1 MEKKLYSVV
10 VPLYNEEEVIA
21 ESYSRLTRVLQG
33 IDGDYQL
40 IFVNDGSKD
49 RTEMLV
55 KKIAEQDN
63 KVTLLNF
70 SRNFGH
76 QNAITAGMDYASGDA
91 VIVIDADLQDPPE
104 LMYQMIEKY
113 HEGYDVV
120 YAVRSKRNGESIFKK
135 VTAKLFYRTLNKMVD
150 IDIPLDTGDY
160 RLISREACEVFKRMR
175 ERNRF
180 VRGMVS
186 WIGFKQIGIE
196 FERDERFAGETKYNL
211 SKMIK
216 FSLDGIISFST
227 KPLKFSIHIGL
238 LMAVLSF
245 IYAIYLVFF
254 KAFSGKTVEG
264 WTTIV
269 VLILLIG
276 GIQMVTLGVVG
287 EYIARIYDESKN
299 RPLYVIKETVTAEN
313 SIGSSE
319 ETYIADHM
327 SQRSNI

>member
-1 MEKKLYSVV
+1 MRKKISVV
-10 VPLYNEEEVIA
+10 VPLYNEEEVIE
-21 ESYSRLTRVLQG
+21 ESYSRLTQVLQK
-33 IDGDYQL
+33 IDGDYQ
-40 IFVNDGSKD
+40 IVFVNDGSKD
-49 RTEMLV
+49 RTEM
-55 KKIAEQDN
+55 IATNIAKNDR
-63 KVTLLNF
+63 KVVLLNF

-76 QNAITAGMDYASGDA
+76 QNAITAGMDYADGDA

-104 LMYQMIEKY
+104 LIYKMIEKY
-113 HEGYDVV
+113 NEGYDVV
-120 YAVRSKRNGESIFKK
+120 YAVRSKRKGETLFKK
-135 VTAKLFYRTLNKMVD
+135 ATAKLFYRTLNKLVD
-150 IDIPLDTGDY
+150 IHIPLDTGDY
-160 RLISREACEVFKRMR
+160 RLISREVCDILKRMR

-196 FERDERFAGETKYNL
+196 FERDERFAGKTKYTL

-227 KPLKFSIHIGL
+227 KPLKFSIHIGVI
-238 LMAVLSF
+238 MASLSF
-245 IYAIYLVFF
+245 IYAIYLIFA

-276 GIQMVTLGVVG
+276 GIHMLTLGVIG

-299 RPLYVIKETVTAEN
+299 RPLYIIKDEVK
-313 SIGSSE
+313 SE
-319 ETYIADHM
+319 MATHDYTNNRIFEH
-327 SQRSNI
+327 SNR

>member
-1 MEKKLYSVV
+1 MKNKLYSVV
-10 VPLYNEEEVIA
+10 VPLYNEEEVIK
-21 ESYSRLTRVLQG
+21 ESYYRLTRVLQE
-33 IDGDYQL
+33 IEGDYQL

-49 RTEMLV
+49 QTEMLARS
-55 KKIAEQDN
+55 IAENDD
-63 KVTLLNF
+63 KVVLLNF

-76 QNAITAGMDYASGDA
+76 QNAITAGMDYADGDA

-104 LMYQMIEKY
+104 LIYQMIEKFNQ
-113 HEGYDVV
+113 GYDVV

-160 RLISREACEVFKRMR
+160 RLISREACDILKRMR

-186 WIGFKQIGIE
+186 WIGFKQTGIE
-196 FERDERFAGETKYNL
+196 FERDERFAGETKYTL

-238 LMAVLSF
+238 IMASLSF
-245 IYAIYLVFF
+245 VYALYLIIA
-254 KAFSGKTVEG
+254 KGFSGRTVEG

-299 RPLYVIKETVTAEN
+299 RPLYVIKDE
-313 SIGSSE
+313 IGSRAPNDVE
-319 ETYIADHM
+319 NINA
-327 SQRSNI
+327 SNPIYEHSNK